1 MNKITLLTLCLLATL
16 STSTRVSRIGN
27 KMMASNSGVDV
38 RGATFLINDIVMSPG
53 VLYAFRAYFR
63 SDSPLR
69 FQIWR
74 PNKANPSAPSFTLIS
89 DSRIIPSVV
98 NEVEDMYLLGKFL
111 PCSIVQQGD
120 RLALYFEEAP
130 GAVAYTFDASD
141 PRVFGK
147 SEDFNT
153 ALELGQ
159 IKEFD
164 SLIFPYD
171 FSVAA
176 YVDTELSRY
185 NLTNATYSVDCPTDL
200 LIPDVDIVEDLLA
213 ELVTGAP
220 GAVGATGPRGLQG
233 DIGATGP
240 QGLAGESGSAGL
252 PGADGEDGATGATG
266 PAGVPGVK
274 GIDGTVGATGLQGPQ
289 GIQGPPGPPGPPGAD
304 SSSIETSDVVSN
316 NEESKNSLIVLVW
329 LIILTITIIIILVII
344 VVIHRKKEKVI
355 ERHPC
360 LPNVE
365 WGIKRSMSDIRKSIE
380 AEPYVIE
387 ENYNQHTHIHAE
399 NSQQINSKDSCPP
412 SLGAQKDWTDTMK
425 SSSDIG
431 YSNDTLERN
440 SQNKCDRLSVETGQE
455 NWMGTLKS
463 TSDISY
469 SNETLNSDMSSVKD
483 CQSVQ
488 SGNSNNKSTNSHLT
502 TSCDGVSLSISN
514 QCLLPT
520 H

>member
-1 MNKITLLTLCLLATL
+1 MNHLILFTMCLLATL
-16 STSTRVSRIGN
+16 SACDRVSRIGN

-63 SDSPLR
+63 ADSPLR

-98 NEVEDMYLLGKFL
+98 NEIEDMYLLGKFL
-111 PCSIVQQGD
+111 PCAIVQQGD

-147 SEDFNT
+147 SEDFNA

-176 YVDTELSRY
+176 YVDTDLNRY

-200 LIPDVDIVEDLLA
+200 LIPDVDIVEDLLPD
-213 ELVTGAP
+213 LVTGAP
-220 GAVGATGPRGLQG
+220 GAPGAVGPRGLQG
-233 DIGATGP
+233 VAGATGP
-240 QGLAGESGSAGL
+240 QGLPGAAGSLGL
-252 PGADGEDGATGATG
+252 PGTDGEDGAIGATG
-266 PAGVPGVK
+266 PSGARGVK
-274 GIDGTVGATGLQGPQ
+274 GVDGEIGATGLQGPQ

-304 SSSIETSDVVSN
+304 SSSIETSPVASN
-316 NEESKNSLIVLVW
+316 NQESMDSLIVLIW
-329 LIILTITIIIILVII
+329 LIILTITIIIILIVI
-344 VVIHRKKEKVI
+344 VVLNRKKEKVI
-355 ERHPC
+355 ERHPS
-360 LPNVE
+360 LPNIK
-365 WGIKRSMSDIRKSIE
+365 WGIQRSMSDICKSIID
-380 AEPYVIE
+380 EPCVIKE
-387 ENYNQHTHIHAE
+387 KSKQNTQSDI
-399 NSQQINSKDSCPP
+399 SKQISSTDSSKPTPVS
-412 SLGAQKDWTDTMK
+412 QKDWMDTMK

-431 YSNDTLERN
+431 YSNHTLERN
-440 SQNKCDRLSVETGQE
+440 TSDKSDRLSVETSQE

-469 SNETLNSDMSSVKD
+469 SNETLNYDMNSVKD
-483 CQSVQ
+483 SRSELSV
-488 SGNSNNKSTNSHLT
+488 NSNKSAHST

-520 H
+520 Q